1 MILQG
6 EIVDIPYILID
17 QLTLDQ
23 QQVWKTYFGDADRP
37 RYIEEGIWRR
47 TQEKATADQSG
58 WMAADDARR
67 RIIHYRY
74 RYGLVPTAAAPAIGL
89 TDLYLYHSAAAPA
102 DEIDAHH
109 AALWDSLATGGLPVA
124 SYGHVGI

>member
-6 EIVDIPYILID
+6 EIVDIPYIVID
-17 QLTLDQ
+17 QLTPDQ

-58 WMAADDARR
+58 WTAADDARR

-74 RYGLVPTAAAPAIGL
+74 RYGLV
-89 TDLYLYHSAAAPA
+89 
-102 DEIDAHH
+102 HH
-109 AALWDSLATGGLPVA
+109 RRSGHRPDRPVPLPLRYR
-124 SYGHVGI
+124 SSG